1 MRGCTFM
8 KKVEKDIP
16 GSGNSVGMKA
26 PRLFVAGNWSW
37 LE

>member
-1 MRGCTFM
+1 M
-8 KKVEKDIP
+8 KKVEKGIP
-16 GSGNSVGMKA
+16 GSRNSVGMKA